1 MQVLRNR
8 QKKSGNKKYRFV
20 KGNTAAAPRKR
31 KPASNTSKKAPARN
45 SVKKTRPSETRA
57 SAKGRVRKPVRKL
70 VNRTPAS
77 IDAPG
82 WKDLKTAE
90 NGRIDSKLKDGQLL
104 STLSTVK
111 TSLGILAAAVLM
123 SLYVGHVQATQDLVN
138 EVYQARKENL
148 SLSTFLDKKQGEY
161 NSKIGPAAIY
171 PRAYELGLK
180 EGRGT
185 EQPVVVGA
193 RQN

>member
-8 QKKSGNKKYRFV
+8 PKKSGKKKYIFV

-31 KPASNTSKKAPARN
+31 KPGSNNSRKAPARN
-45 SVKKTRPSETRA
+45 SVKKTRSTETRA

-70 VNRTPAS
+70 VIRTPAS

-82 WKDLKTAE
+82 WNDLKTSE
-90 NGRIDSKLKDGQLL
+90 NGRTGSKFKDGKLL

-111 TSLGILAAAVLM
+111 TSLGILAAAALM
-123 SLYVGHVQATQDLVN
+123 SLYVGHVQATQELVN
-138 EVYQARKENL
+138 DVYQARKENL
-148 SLSTFLDKKQGEY
+148 SLSTLLDKKLGEY
-161 NSKIGPAAIY
+161 DSKIGPAMIY

-185 EQPVVVGA
+185 EEPVVVGA
-193 RQN
+193 GLN